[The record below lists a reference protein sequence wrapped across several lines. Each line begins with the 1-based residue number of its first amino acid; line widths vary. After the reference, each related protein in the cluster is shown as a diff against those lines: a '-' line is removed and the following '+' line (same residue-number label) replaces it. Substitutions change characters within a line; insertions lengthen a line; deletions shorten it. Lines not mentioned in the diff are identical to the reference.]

1 MRKDKVSEAVIRR
14 LPKYY
19 RYLMEL
25 ERIGVERISSQE
37 LSKKMGIK
45 ATQIRQDL
53 NCFGG
58 FGQQGYGYQVKMLK
72 KEIKDIIGLNR
83 EYRVILVGAGNIG
96 QALANYIG
104 FEKEGFN
111 IVGIFD
117 VNPKLIGNTIRSKTI
132 MDIDT
137 LHTFAKKNRIDL
149 CIITTPKENAQQIA
163 DMVIGVGIKSI
174 WNFAPVDVE
183 ARKGVFVENVHLN
196 DSLYTLVYRI
206 NEQEGMKKRECLSTK
221 GGE

>member
-1 MRKDKVSEAVIRR
+1 MKKEKVSEAVIRR

-19 RYLMEL
+19 RYLKEL

-58 FGQQGYGYQVKMLK
+58 FGQQGYGYHVKMLK

-83 EYRVILVGAGNIG
+83 EYKVILVGVGNIG
-96 QALANYIG
+96 QALSNYSG
-104 FEKEGFN
+104 LEKEGFN
-111 IVGIFD
+111 IIGIFD
-117 VNPKLIGNTIRSKTI
+117 VNPKLIGNTIRNKTI
-132 MDIDT
+132 MDID
-137 LHTFAKKNRIDL
+137 LLYVFAKDNNIDL
-149 CIITTPKENAQQIA
+149 CIITTPKENAQEIA

-174 WNFAPVDVE
+174 WNFAPIDVD
-183 ARKGVFVENVHLN
+183 ARRGVCIENVHLN
-196 DSLYTLVYRI
+196 DSLYTLIYRMND
-206 NEQEGMKKRECLSTK
+206 NEREDLQTK
-221 GGE
+221 EDV